1 MKGCLWRELH
11 PHSTVFEMVV
21 SAVGLQ
27 EPLEN
32 DYEQEEA
39 EIAEVQ
45 SWYRIHALL
54 SLLPPVHLFNFLL
67 NGRSGWDRTS
77 ALQVM
82 SLTLY
87 H

>member
-11 PHSTVFEMVV
+11 SHWAVFEAAV

-27 EPLEN
+27 GPLEI
-32 DYEQEEA
+32 DFEQEEA

-45 SWYRIHALL
+45 SWYRMHA
-54 SLLPPVHLFNFLL
+54 LLPPVHLFNFWL